1 MVECLATRK
10 LKKTISV
17 SVNVDEEVETNSLS
31 WTREGVGIEKMTI
44 F

>member
-1 MVECLATRK
+1 MSRH
-10 LKKTISV
+10 KKAKKSISV

-31 WTREGVGIEKMTI
+31 WAREGVGREEMTI

>member
-1 MVECLATRK
+1 MSRH
-10 LKKTISV
+10 KKAKKPISV

-31 WTREGVGIEKMTI
+31 WTREGIRMKEMTI